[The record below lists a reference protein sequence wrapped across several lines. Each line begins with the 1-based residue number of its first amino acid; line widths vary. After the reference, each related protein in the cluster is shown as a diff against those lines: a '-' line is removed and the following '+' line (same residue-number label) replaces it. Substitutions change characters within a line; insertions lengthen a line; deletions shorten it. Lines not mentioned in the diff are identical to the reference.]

1 MDKIT
6 WLTVLTSLAAYHVLI
21 GMLVITVVAA
31 LIKWSRPSAESQSWL
46 WVTVF
51 FVVTCLPF
59 TMLLD
64 ESTGR
69 SGAEFKAL
77 KRTNNPSASGQQ
89 GTSSVTWVAEESAS
103 FGVLQDQRLLDLK
116 AVTVSKHLGDYYWH
130 IPSQFIFRS
139 SSLLMILGIIWLLG
153 ILWRTALIWRSVH
166 LGHKVVKSA
175 KVYQP
180 CLSIRQ
186 LSDVQILSSDFASS
200 PMVVGL
206 LSPKILLPTRFTES
220 LSEQQLRAI
229 VLHEQAHIERLDLWV
244 GFMQKLV
251 ATLFW
256 WSPVIR
262 IIDRKIHISRELAC
276 DARAAR
282 VINSGKEYA
291 QSLLDCARLMI
302 TQKQDVLAMSLFSK
316 KKELNHRVSEALK
329 LTQMRKVNSL
339 AVIALCSFL
348 GFVSVQA
355 AQLVSP
361 KVNFYQ
367 VKQDAKP
374 YHYLPSAEAAQVKNA
389 VSVKDSSALQSLV
402 EQGVDLNRP
411 VKGDGTALIMA
422 VKQGDRQTVESL
434 LALGVDVNQA
444 ARGDGNPLIIAA
456 MLNRLDLAKLLLA
469 HGASV
474 DAVVIGDETALIN
487 AAWRG
492 HFAMTQLLVDSGAD
506 VNLGVRAMAWDGWE
520 LRSPLSMAKTQQI
533 RDYLVSRGAT
543 E

>member
-21 GMLVITVVAA
+21 GLLVITVVTLA
-31 LIKWSRPSAESQSWL
+31 IKWSKPSAESQSWL

-59 TMLLD
+59 TVLLD
-64 ESTGR
+64 ESA
-69 SGAEFKAL
+69 SHAALEFKAL
-77 KRTNNPSASGQQ
+77 KRTNNPSAMGQP
-89 GTSSVTWVAEESAS
+89 GTTFVTWIESKENQT
-103 FGVLQDQRLLDLK
+103 GPEHDQRLLDLDM
-116 AVTVSKHLGDYYWH
+116 VHVSEYFGDFYWH

-139 SSLLMILGIIWLLG
+139 SSLLMLFGIIWLMG
-153 ILWRTALIWRSVH
+153 IVWRTALICRSFNISHQVIR
-166 LGHKVVKSA
+166 SA

-180 CLSIRQ
+180 SLAISQ
-186 LSDVQILSSDFASS
+186 HSGVQILSSDYASS

-206 LSPKILLPTRFTES
+206 LSPKIILPSHFISS
-220 LSEQQLRAI
+220 LTVPQLRAI

-244 GFMQKLV
+244 GLMQKLV

-262 IIDRKIHISRELAC
+262 IIDNKIHISRELAC

-282 VINSGKEYA
+282 TINSGKEYA
-291 QSLLDCARLMI
+291 QSLLDCARLMV
-302 TQKQDVLAMSLFSK
+302 TQKQNVLAMSLFSK

-339 AVIALCSFL
+339 VTIGLCFVL
-348 GFVSVQA
+348 GLVSVQA

-361 KVNFYQ
+361 KVNFNR

-374 YHYLPSAEAAQVKNA
+374 YHYLPVADEQLVKGA
-389 VSVKDSSALQSLV
+389 VLKQDVAALQFLV
-402 EQGVDLNRP
+402 DQGVDLNRP

-422 VKQGDRQTVESL
+422 VKQGNASLVESL

-444 ARGDGNPLIIAA
+444 ARGDGNPLIVAA
-456 MLNRLDLAKLLLA
+456 MHNRLEIAQLLLA

-487 AAWRG
+487 ASWRG
-492 HFAMTQLLVDSGAD
+492 HMAMTQLLVEQGAD
-506 VNLGVRAMAWDGWE
+506 VNLGVRAMAWDGWQW
-520 LRSPLSMAKTQQI
+520 RSPLNMAKTQQI
-533 RDYLVSRGAT
+533 RDYLLSRGAT